1 MPSKAA
7 SAPKAPKA
15 PRTPSAL
22 AAPKVSMASVQE
34 AAPMRHSA
42 YGGKA
47 ANMGSMAAHSRG
59 NEMRGAIHQAPA
71 PTRGGGGMISGG
83 GARAASNGQA
93 PPASSLPG
101 SLGII
106 ANPSGGRKEAMGIP
120 GIISST
126 SLGPEQRQR
135 LVAGIIESPMD
146 GQAASG
152 PVHAVQGRDATA
164 YNEGMVH
171 IRGSHFK

>member
-1 MPSKAA
+1 MPHKKSHR
-7 SAPKAPKA
+7 S
-15 PRTPSAL
+15 PSDL
-22 AAPKVSMASVQE
+22 ADPKVSMASVQE

-47 ANMGSMAAHSRG
+47 AKHGAAAAHIRG
-59 NEMRGAIHQAPA
+59 DDVRGAIHMAPA
-71 PTRGGGGMISGG
+71 PHRGSGGMISAH
-83 GARAASNGQA
+83 GAHAASRGQA

-101 SLGII
+101 SLGVIGD
-106 ANPSGGRKEAMGIP
+106 PMGGGKERMGIP

-126 SLGPEQRQR
+126 SLGPIQRQR
-135 LVAGIIESPMD
+135 LVSGIIENPME
-146 GQAASG
+146 GHAAAG
-152 PVHAVQGRDATA
+152 PVHSVQGHDATA